1 VTRAVAL
8 AADLH
13 VPIDDQLG
21 RDLTRVD
28 LQALSALKSAQGA
41 AWTSD
46 ETIREQQRKR
56 PPGGAR

>member
-1 VTRAVAL
+1 
-8 AADLH
+8 

-46 ETIREQQRKR
+46 ETIREQQRKS
-56 PPGGAR
+56 ARRDAR

>member
-1 VTRAVAL
+1 
-8 AADLH
+8 

-46 ETIREQQRKR
+46 EKIREQKR
-56 PPGGAR
+56 DQERRNARRGAP